1 MKKITEVDYTNLHD
15 LSVLTNEAVEALGV
29 LDDLFN
35 TNYNSQ
41 EGFTTSQA
49 LQVLAEVKHL
59 APVYMVVMRAL
70 KQQTDETEAIIE
82 KYELQNEQ

>member
-15 LSVLTNEAVEALGV
+15 LSISTNEAVEALGV
-29 LDDLFN
+29 LDDLFS

-59 APVYMVVMRAL
+59 APVYIVVMRAL
-70 KQQTDETEAIIE
+70 KQQTDETEMIIG
-82 KYELQNEQ
+82 KYELQDEQ